1 MPILNF
7 NIESCIVA
15 HLCIDLPSVASGAA
29 KVGRI
34 GTSCAIEGE
43 LLFNEG
49 KVLHVLAARGWRLI
63 TPSHLNV

>member
-7 NIESCIVA
+7 NIESCIVS
-15 HLCIDLPSVASGAA
+15 HLSIDLPSVASGAA

-34 GTSCAIEGE
+34 DTSTTIEGE

-49 KVLHVLAARGWRLI
+49 
-63 TPSHLNV
+63 